1 MKKAYFVS
9 AKPRMMFRK
18 CFLAGFL
25 LCALFNTM
33 NGQSLSVD
41 TYANQLFF
49 NIFKDQPDTSIRPFL
64 RLYTPSLLE
73 KKTAPPDGS
82 SSAGNK
88 NAFEIHSFVFNKH
101 PFFSASFTSGKLE
114 LYCQRSDAKGTNVYD
129 VKLWFEFD
137 TQEEAEIAYNK
148 LIETFIPI
156 STNKRFGATNGAMKA
171 EFSDTKTKGLNKIQL
186 RLTADNLDHH
196 RFKILFETGNDL

>member
-1 MKKAYFVS
+1 
-9 AKPRMMFRK
+9 MMFRK

-33 NGQSLSVD
+33 NGQSLTVD

-64 RLYTPSLLE
+64 RLYAPSLLE
-73 KKTAPPDGS
+73 KKTTPPDGS
-82 SSAGNK
+82 PSAGNK
-88 NAFEIHSFVFNKH
+88 NAFEIHSFIFNKH
-101 PFFSASFTSGKLE
+101 PFLNASFTSGKLE
-114 LYCQRSDAKGTNVYD
+114 LYCQRNEGKGTNVYD

-156 STNKRFGATNGAMKA
+156 STNKRFSVTNGAQKA

-186 RLTADNLDHH
+186 RFTADNLDRH
-196 RFKILFETGNDL
+196 RFKILFETENDL